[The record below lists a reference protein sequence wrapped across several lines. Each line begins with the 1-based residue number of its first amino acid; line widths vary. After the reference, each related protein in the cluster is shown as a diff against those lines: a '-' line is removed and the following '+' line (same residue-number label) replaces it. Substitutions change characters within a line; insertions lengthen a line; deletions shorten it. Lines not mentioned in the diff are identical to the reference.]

1 MKKTK
6 AREPLI
12 TLITIVVIGTLLLAG
27 LARSE
32 TISAVVPWQGE
43 GQIFPIDLDKARFL
57 GSVQGIMY
65 VESEDGTMNEAFV
78 RCPIVQDIDTSNGQT
93 SASGNCVIAVG
104 PDETVFAAIS
114 CEGTRGYCRG
124 TFTITGGTGTFTGI
138 TGSGKMTARSPV
150 HALAGNLSEGMLVD
164 RAIGILQ
171 LPALKIRRP

>member
-1 MKKTK
+1 MKTNTKT
-6 AREPLI
+6 RNPLI
-12 TLITIVVIGTLLLAG
+12 TTVLISTLLVAG
-27 LARSE
+27 LARSETE

-43 GQIFPIDLDKARFL
+43 GQIFPIDIDKMRFL

-78 RCPIVQDIDTSNGQT
+78 RCPIVQDIDSSSGGT

-104 PDETVFAAIS
+104 PDETVFAEIR
-114 CEGTRGYCRG
+114 CEGTRGFCKG
-124 TFTITGGTGTFTGI
+124 VFTLTGGTGTFAGI
-138 TGSGKMTARSPV
+138 TGSGTMTVRSPV

>member
-6 AREPLI
+6 TRKP
-12 TLITIVVIGTLLLAG
+12 LITIVLIGALLVAG

-32 TISAVVPWQGE
+32 TIAAVVPWQGE
-43 GQIFPIDLDKARFL
+43 GQIFPIGIDKMRFL
-57 GSVQGIMY
+57 GSVVGIMY

-78 RCPIVQDIDTSNGQT
+78 RCPIVQDMDASNGRT

-104 PDETVFAAIS
+104 PDDTVFAEIR
-114 CEGTRGYCRG
+114 CEGTRGFCKG
-124 TFTITGGTGTFTGI
+124 TFTVTGGTGTFAGI
-138 TGSGKMTARSPV
+138 TGSGPMTARSPV

-171 LPALKIRRP
+171 LPALKIRLP